1 MLDPGAIELMLGVD
15 AGDLIVI
22 SSGSSMP
29 SAATVAWARELELG
43 AWFEM
48 EQGGSLVRVQYVWRS
63 PRGQLH
69 IFTGGNKNYMVQT
82 RRLAAWL
89 QAGLLALVEDEALT
103 VRATRDALARLDA
116 QPAQLLS

>member
-1 MLDPGAIELMLGVD
+1 
-15 AGDLIVI
+15 
-22 SSGSSMP
+22 
-29 SAATVAWARELELG
+29 
-43 AWFEM
+43 
-48 EQGGSLVRVQYVWRS
+48 
-63 PRGQLH
+63 
-69 IFTGGNKNYMVQT
+69 MVQT